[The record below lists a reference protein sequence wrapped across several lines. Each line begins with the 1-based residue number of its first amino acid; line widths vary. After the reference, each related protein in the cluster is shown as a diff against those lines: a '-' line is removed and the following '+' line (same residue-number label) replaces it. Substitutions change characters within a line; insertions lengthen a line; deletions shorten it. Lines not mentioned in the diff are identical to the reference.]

1 MDGIRAGGRTTVWL
15 LSIMV
20 PVSFVVFLLRRFG
33 ILGFISS
40 ALEPVFALLSL
51 PGSTALAF
59 LTGLFVNLYS
69 AIAVM
74 AELSLDLRETT
85 IVALMALIAHNF
97 LVEISVLKATGSS
110 AIRMIALRLIA
121 AVVGGFVLA
130 VALPA
135 SLADRSPTLTVGV
148 ESVRPGDADSAG
160 AVHDDEPASFTAAF
174 VGWAIDTLLLIVR
187 LSLILLALMVGERVL
202 QELGAIRAIGRHL
215 GPLMRVFGLP
225 PSSAFL
231 WFVSNTL
238 GLAYGAGVLRAE
250 VANGHLSR
258 EDGDLLNHH
267 IAVSHSLLEDTLLF
281 AALGVPALWI
291 VAPRIALAMIAV
303 WERRVELV
311 IGRGLRGRSAATAK

>member
-1 MDGIRAGGRTTVWL
+1 MSSIGTRIGRAAVDGAKAGGRTTVWL

-20 PVSFVVFLLRRFG
+20 PVSFVVFLLRWFG

-40 ALEPVFALLSL
+40 ALAPAFALLSL
-51 PGSTALAF
+51 PGSTALVF

-135 SLADRSPTLTVGV
+135 ALADRAPTLTVGV
-148 ESVRPGDADSAG
+148 ES
-160 AVHDDEPASFTAAF
+160 
-174 VGWAIDTLLLIVR
+174 
-187 LSLILLALMVGERVL
+187 
-202 QELGAIRAIGRHL
+202 
-215 GPLMRVFGLP
+215 
-225 PSSAFL
+225 
-231 WFVSNTL
+231 
-238 GLAYGAGVLRAE
+238 
-250 VANGHLSR
+250 
-258 EDGDLLNHH
+258 
-267 IAVSHSLLEDTLLF
+267 
-281 AALGVPALWI
+281 
-291 VAPRIALAMIAV
+291 
-303 WERRVELV
+303 
-311 IGRGLRGRSAATAK
+311 